1 MKSEFSLQRNAG
13 QSKKTIIRSFKCQC
27 GGRVPRSYGGV
38 VDLSRSISS
47 GICGYL
53 DMCYG

>member
-53 DMCYG
+53 DMCSG